1 MRKDEAVHL
10 HALFRELR
18 RHLESRGWV
27 KSESFPEYDSLE
39 ISPLQV
45 HRPKAEHIEALLV
58 LAAALADELAARSKY
73 ATEEE
78 LPANLAALRANGDS

>member
-1 MRKDEAVHL
+1 MKKDEAVHL
-10 HALFRELR
+10 HALFGELR

-27 KSESFPEYDSLE
+27 ESEAFDEYDRLD

-45 HRPKAEHIEALLV
+45 HRPKDEHIEALLV
-58 LAAALADELAARSKY
+58 LATALADELAARSKY

-78 LPANLAALRANGDS
+78 LPSNLAALRANGDS